1 MDGCATSSPGAAAP
15 VSIRCSLIGPSQVGD
30 RRPPAYGGLTRPG
43 TGYCPDMTGDQ
54 PYPRSEEGRSGPPQ
68 PADPTAGPPPTS
80 YEPGGPAAATTRP
93 ELTIDRTRTGGLWV
107 AAIGAAIG
115 ILLLLIFI
123 LQNTE
128 QVEVSLFGAN
138 PDLPLGVAL
147 LLAAVLGAL
156 IVALIGTAR
165 IVQLRMVA
173 RRHRGADK
181 AVDRGRRR

>member
-1 MDGCATSSPGAAAP
+1 
-15 VSIRCSLIGPSQVGD
+15 
-30 RRPPAYGGLTRPG
+30 
-43 TGYCPDMTGDQ
+43 MTGDQ
-54 PYPRSEEGRSGPPQ
+54 PYPRSDESLSSPTQ
-68 PADPTAGPPPTS
+68 PADPTVERTPPAS
-80 YEPGGPAAATTRP
+80 YEQSVPSAAADRP

-107 AAIGAAIG
+107 AAIGAAIV

-128 QVEVSLFGAN
+128 QVEVALFGAN

-181 AVDRGRRR
+181 AVDGGRGRRR